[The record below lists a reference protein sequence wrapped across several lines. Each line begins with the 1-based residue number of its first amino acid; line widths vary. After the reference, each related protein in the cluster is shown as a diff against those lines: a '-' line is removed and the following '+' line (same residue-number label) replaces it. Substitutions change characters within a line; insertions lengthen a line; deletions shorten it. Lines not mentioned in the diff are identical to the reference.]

1 MRLLRNDQS
10 LLITHTITHKHTK
23 TEPELAAMVTD
34 SSVVFYGYS
43 EVFRVHITIMFRTD
57 ILRCPQDKSMIFF

>member
-34 SSVVFYGYS
+34 SSVVFYEYS
-43 EVFRVHITIMFRTD
+43 KAFTYISNFQNKWQVRD
-57 ILRCPQDKSMIFF
+57 ILGSL

>member
-23 TEPELAAMVTD
+23 TEPELAAMVA
-34 SSVVFYGYS
+34 VLFG
-43 EVFRVHITIMFRTD
+43 
-57 ILRCPQDKSMIFF
+57 SMDTARLY

>member
-10 LLITHTITHKHTK
+10 LLITHKITHKHTK

-43 EVFRVHITIMFRTD
+43 KAILVFSSTYNNNVQNKWQVRD
-57 ILRCPQDKSMIFF
+57 ILGSP